1 MKVLVVDDNPDA
13 ATSLSMLVELLGY
26 EVRTAFD
33 GAEALDVAGEFYPDV
48 VLLDL
53 GMPRMDGYEAC
64 RRLRAQ
70 PWGAGISVVAVTG
83 WGREDDRR
91 KTQSAGFDQHLVKPV
106 APDVIAQT
114 LRSLAAGAD
123 APS

>member
-1 MKVLVVDDNPDA
+1 MKVLVVDDNHDA
-13 ATSLSMLVELLGY
+13 ATSLSMLVDLLGH

-33 GAEALDVAGEFYPDV
+33 GVEALDLASQFNPDV

-70 PWGAGISVVAVTG
+70 PWGAHMTVVAVTG
-83 WGREDDRR
+83 WGREDDRLR
-91 KTQSAGFDQHLVKPV
+91 TEMAGFDQHLVKPV
-106 APDVIAQT
+106 APAVIASM
-114 LRSLAAGAD
+114 LNGAGPQA
-123 APS
+123 